1 VTFTLTVLGKP
12 VGKGRPRF
20 SKQTGH
26 ARTPHETMLAENEI
40 RAEWIRAGMPTV
52 DGPIM
57 VDVELR
63 VRRPASHWKKNGA
76 LSAEGERCPWPHR
89 KKPDLDNA
97 FKLVADAL
105 NGRAWPDDVQIVRAT
120 MLRDWTL
127 GQERTVI
134 TAQEMTA

>member
-1 VTFTLTVLGKP
+1 VSFTLTVPGKP

-52 DGPIM
+52 DGPISL
-57 VDVELR
+57 VVGLY
-63 VRRPASHWKKNGA
+63 VKRPASHFKRSGGLTA
-76 LSAEGERCPWPHR
+76 AGQRLSHPHR
-89 KKPDLDNA
+89 QKPDLDNA

-105 NGRAWPDDVQIVRAT
+105 NGRAWPDDVQIVEAQIWRQW
-120 MLRDWTL
+120 DEN
-127 GQERTVI
+127 ERTFI
-134 TAQEMTA
+134 RAKELT